1 MSDSSYI
8 DIDLEEGDWY
18 GSMNM
23 GIDEVNL
30 MYDHVCYAVDTWDGS
45 IRPKMEKDYLMIMKL
60 RLYAMK
66 KEHAFTEL

>member
-18 GSMNM
+18 CSMNM

-30 MYDHVCYAVDTWDGS
+30 MNDHVCYAIDTWDGS
-45 IRPKMEKDYLMIMKL
+45 IRPKMEKDYLMIKKL
-60 RLYAMK
+60 ILYAMK